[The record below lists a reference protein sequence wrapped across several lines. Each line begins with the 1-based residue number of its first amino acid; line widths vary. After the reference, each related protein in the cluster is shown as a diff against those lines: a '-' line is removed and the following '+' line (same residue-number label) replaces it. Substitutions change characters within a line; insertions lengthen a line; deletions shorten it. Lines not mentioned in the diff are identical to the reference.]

1 MPNNCTIHKRAV
13 AIFFSVI
20 LYRCLFL
27 INVVVTSFRIECE
40 FFLHRIIKGSERD
53 IFLLKNM
60 LLREF
65 YSFFTSVDL
74 NGACIRCILN
84 EEKVSRESM

>member
-1 MPNNCTIHKRAV
+1 MRLTTALFTNALACGYFIPVFVPFKCCRHFLPNATE
-13 AIFFSVI
+13 
-20 LYRCLFL
+20 L
-27 INVVVTSFRIECE
+27 
-40 FFLHRIIKGSERD
+40 FLHRIIKGSERD

-74 NGACIRCILN
+74 NGACIQGILN
-84 EEKVSRESM
+84 EEKVSRARSM